1 MVTGVR
7 VLSIANRGL
16 NGALWLSCGL
26 ALLVCLAARPT
37 TAQSLPGTGLTGS
50 SASAGEAGS
59 AGLPTPPITLAS
71 PRQTIATFIDGMH
84 QVKRRGILATPPDY
98 DLALTAIDFGPLT
111 DIDEREL
118 ADELYAV
125 INRIEFVDYAKLKAA
140 SDAAVATGDDF
151 VYFPAPPG
159 ERTHRLYGRTSE
171 VLRELKLGSLDSLP
185 GAVVIARSTTD
196 GAWRFT
202 TGTMREV
209 PELYQTMRVLPPVEG
224 VTDIAPS
231 AVELIEANLPT
242 DLVAHGL
249 LGLKYWQWIAIV
261 SVIFIGLAL
270 DLIVRAILGLVA
282 RRLAGQA
289 FIDQDEDTIRK
300 TMRPLGL
307 LAMASFWLLLIGATG
322 LEGVAFEIINGALAV
337 FASLAGIASAWR
349 LVDLV
354 SAYFIFKATQ
364 TKTRVDDVLIP
375 LIRKT
380 LKIFVVVLGVVYV
393 ARAINIDIWPLVAS
407 LGIGSVAFAFAAK
420 DTVENFFGSIAV
432 LLDRPFHV
440 GDWVVIEGHEGIV
453 EEVGFRSTRVRT
465 FYNSQ
470 VTIPNS
476 NLVRAVVDNYG
487 RRRYRRWKT
496 MLGVQ
501 YDTSP
506 EQLAAFTEG
515 IRELIRL
522 HPYTRKDYYQ
532 VYCNEFGES
541 SLQVLLYMF
550 FEVPDWNTELR
561 ERDRLFR
568 DIVRL
573 ADALG
578 VSFAFPTQTVH
589 LFKEEHRPP
598 SRDHEDPDSL
608 TDGRASVWGIR
619 AAKGI
624 TRNQAYVK
632 TKPDPVVIQ
641 TDASDDEPAEEL
653 DDAGNPIEKPE
664 EENEDTTDENN
675 DERPNELKG
684 GG

>member
-1 MVTGVR
+1 MR
-7 VLSIANRGL
+7 CLLLLIAIL
-16 NGALWLSCGL
+16 TVVWPA
-26 ALLVCLAARPT
+26 VPIAAQEAPSPADPAAT
-37 TAQSLPGTGLTGS
+37 TPAVGN
-50 SASAGEAGS
+50 
-59 AGLPTPPITLAS
+59 AS
-71 PRQTIATFIDGMH
+71 PAPPVELSSPLETILTFLDGMN
-84 QVKRRGILATPPDY
+84 QVKRSYISDAAGYNRAFSTM
-98 DLALTAIDFGPLT
+98 DFGSLT
-111 DIDEREL
+111 DIDREAR
-118 ADELYAV
+118 ADKLYQ
-125 INRIEFVDYAKLKAA
+125 IFNRIERVDGANADLIAE
-140 SDAAVATGDDF
+140 SREAVTNDKPF
-151 VYFPAPPG
+151 VYFPQLNF
-159 ERTHRLYGRTSE
+159 RDRLKSRSAE
-171 VLRELKLGSLDSLP
+171 VKRQVLEQRGTVSAETFAWAGKIEIEKSP
-185 GAVVIARSTTD
+185 ED
-196 GAWRFT
+196 GAWRFST
-202 TGTMREV
+202 ETINNIPLLYEDMAGLDPV
-209 PELYQTMRVLPPVEG
+209 PG
-224 VTDIAPS
+224 VT
-231 AVELIEANLPT
+231 ELEPRVDEVIEAIVPRP
-242 DLVAHGL
+242 LVENSF
-249 LGLKYWQWIAIV
+249 LGLKYWRWVLLFVLIL
-261 SVIFIGLAL
+261 IGVTL
-270 DLIVRAILGLVA
+270 DLLIRGLLRLVA
-282 RRLAGQA
+282 HRLAGEA
-289 FIDQDEDTIRK
+289 FCEQDETSVRR
-300 TMRPLGL
+300 TMRPIGL
-307 LAMASFWLLLIGATG
+307 LAAGAFWLLTFELVGIDG
-322 LEGVAFEIINGALAV
+322 LAETIIAGALAV
-337 FASLAGIASAWR
+337 FTSLAGVVSAWR
-349 LVDLV
+349 VIDLV
-354 SAYFIFKATQ
+354 AAYLLFKAS
-364 TKTRVDDVLIP
+364 KSSTRIDDVLIP
-375 LIRKT
+375 LIRTTAK
-380 LKIFVVVLGVVYV
+380 LFVAIVAVVWLASVLDVLN
-393 ARAINIDIWPLVAS
+393 RLWPLVAS

-432 LLDRPFHV
+432 LLDRPFSV

-453 EEVGFRSTRVRT
+453 EQVGFRSTRVRT

-470 VTIPNS
+470 ITIPNS

-589 LFKEEHRPP
+589 LYKEEHRPP
-598 SRDHEDPDSL
+598 SREHEDPDSL

-653 DDAGNPIEKPE
+653 DDAGNPIEKTE
-664 EENEDTTDENN
+664 EDEVDTETDEPT
-675 DERPNELKG
+675 DDRPHELKG
-684 GG
+684 GS